1 MKKIVTRVLAG
12 AMCLGMMTTAF
23 AADMTF
29 TDVAES
35 DWYYNDV
42 KSAVES
48 GLVSG
53 KADTEYAPGDMLTY
67 AEAIKLAACM
77 NQLYVDGSITLTP
90 GTPWYQSFVDYCTE
104 KQIITK
110 EYNYTEYATRAGYM
124 EIFANALPA
133 EGLEATNNIPDDAI
147 PDVPSSS
154 EYAAGVYKLYRAGI
168 LTGVDEAHNC
178 NPGANITRAEV
189 AAILT
194 RMMDADKR
202 IAFNM
207 GEEPEAKPEK
217 EPEKKDDVV
226 IDGLTITKQP
236 EDVNAKVGVMSEFK
250 VEVAGNKGLCDYQW
264 QYKSGEQWFDLT
276 NTGTTIMDATSD
288 TLKLYAQDAMEM
300 TIRCVVSDSVKEV
313 ETNEVSVVVTAAE

>member
-1 MKKIVTRVLAG
+1 MKKIISLVLAG
-12 AMCLGMMTTAF
+12 VMCLGLMTTAF
-23 AADMTF
+23 AAEMTF

-35 DWYYNDV
+35 DWFYNDV

-53 KADTEYAPGDMLTY
+53 KSDTEYAPGDNLTY

-110 EYNYTEYATRAGYM
+110 EYNYTEYVTRAGYM

-178 NPGANITRAEV
+178 NPEANITRAEV

-194 RMMDADKR
+194 RMMNADKR
-202 IAFNM
+202 VAFNM
-207 GEEPEAKPEK
+207 GEEPEVAPEK
-217 EPEKKDDVV
+217 EPEKAEEIV

-236 EDVNAKVGVMSEFK
+236 EDVNVKVGVMSEFK
-250 VEVAGNKGLCDYQW
+250 VEVAGNKGLCEYQW
-264 QYKSGEQWFDLT
+264 QYKTGDKWFDLT

-288 TLKLYAQDAMEM
+288 TLKLYAQEAMEM
-300 TIRCVVSDSVKEV
+300 TIRCVISDSANEV
-313 ETNEVSVVVTAAE
+313 ETNEVSVVVTGWE

>member
-1 MKKIVTRVLAG
+1 MKKIITRALAG
-12 AMCLGMMTTAF
+12 AVCIGMMTTAF

-29 TDVAES
+29 TDVAEN
-35 DWYYNDV
+35 DWFYSDV

-53 KADTEYAPGDMLTY
+53 KAESEYAPGDNLTY

-104 KQIITK
+104 KQIVTK
-110 EYNYTEYATRAGYM
+110 EYDYTEYVTRAGYM

-133 EGLEATNNIPDDAI
+133 EGLKATNNIPDDAI

-154 EYAAGVYKLYRAGI
+154 EYAVGVYKLYRAGI

-178 NPGANITRAEV
+178 NPEANITRAEV

-202 IAFNM
+202 VAFSM
-207 GEEPEAKPEK
+207 GEEQETTPEK

-264 QYKSGEQWFDLT
+264 QYKSGEQWLDLT
-276 NTGTTIMDATSD
+276 NTGTTIMNADTD

-313 ETNEVSVVVTAAE
+313 ETNEVSIVVTAAE